1 MRRIGAHDRRF
12 GGHVSTAGGLTKAIE
27 RTGQIGGN
35 CLQIF
40 AGSPRSWQRKLYSA
54 EESSAYI
61 LAAEAAGFSPIFIHA
76 LYLVNLASDNADLLK
91 KSVDSL
97 ICDLKNGQAIESA
110 GVVVHL
116 GSHQGRGFA
125 AVADQ
130 VVKAVN
136 QILEATEQTPFLIEN
151 SAGQK
156 GKVGSL
162 SEIGELFEKINSPRL
177 KLCLDTAHLFESG
190 YDLRDSSE
198 IDRLIT
204 ELIQLNLI
212 KQIVCLHV
220 NDSKTELDSRN
231 DQHANLGEGK
241 IGLAGLS
248 QFINHPSFVHLPI
261 ILEVPGDEGYPDA
274 KQISIARSLLSS

>member
-1 MRRIGAHDRRF
+1 MRRVGAHDRRIGAH
-12 GGHVSTAGGLTKAIE
+12 VSVAGGLTKAIE
-27 RTGQIGGN
+27 RTREIDGN

-40 AGSPRSWQRKLYSA
+40 AGSPRSWQRRLYST
-54 EESSAYI
+54 EESNTYI
-61 LAAEAAGFSPIFIHA
+61 LAAKAADFSPVFIHA
-76 LYLVNLASDNADLLK
+76 LYLVNLASDNAELLK
-91 KSVDSL
+91 RSVDSL
-97 ICDLKNGQAIESA
+97 ICDLKNGQAIGSA

-130 VVKAVN
+130 VVKAIN
-136 QILEATEQTPFLIEN
+136 QILEATEQTHFLIEN

-156 GKVGSL
+156 GKIGSL

-190 YDLRDSSE
+190 YDLREPSG
-198 IDRLIT
+198 IDRLVT
-204 ELIQLNLI
+204 ELIKFNLI
-212 KQIVCLHV
+212 KQIVCLHL

-231 DQHANLGEGK
+231 DQHANLGEGR
-241 IGLAGLS
+241 IGETGLS
-248 QFINHPSFVHLPI
+248 RFVNHPNFVHLPM

-274 KQISIARSLLSS
+274 KQISIAKSLCP